1 MNSYDQERN
10 NEEEGKKL
18 KPTKINHTAAQEIN
32 NTVYYNSLTITVI
45 HNQKSHSKMNSP
57 PVMPLAGRPVGRLGF
72 SLPRIWEFS

>member
-10 NEEEGKKL
+10 NEEEEKKL

-45 HNQKSHSKMNSP
+45 HNQKSH
-57 PVMPLAGRPVGRLGF
+57 
-72 SLPRIWEFS
+72 